1 MSAEEFMLAVAST
14 WILCMCTEAFN
25 KPQFLEFEQE

>member
-14 WILCMCTEAFN
+14 SVLCMCTEAFN
-25 KPQFLEFEQE
+25 KLQFLKFEQE